1 VTRTL
6 TALLLLALATR
17 AGGEADAS
25 LRALLADDLEA
36 QMRRSPTW
44 ATSRGDRRFDDK
56 LEDESA
62 EARAEWLEHV
72 RLRLAALREI
82 PREKLSPPE
91 QTHADLLAFEL
102 EERLRSAAF
111 HPEQTAVT
119 QLSGPQRDLP
129 QLPSELTFTTPKHM
143 EDYLARIE
151 AIPAH
156 LEQVTANLRA
166 GLAAGRT
173 PPRVVMG
180 PAADQALA
188 QATKEQ
194 EADPTLHALW
204 PPAPPGPLAERAA
217 RAIRERAIPAFRK
230 FGVFLRDEYVPKCRE
245 SVAAKDGVDGLSSYE
260 ARLRHHTTLDLTAE
274 QIHALGLAEVRRIL
288 GEMEGVIART
298 DAPKK
303 EFAAFVEYLRTDP
316 RFYFTRPEDLLAS
329 YRDIGKR
336 IDAFLPAL
344 FGRLPRLTY
353 GVKEMPKFIAP
364 ASPTAYY
371 YRGAIEM
378 GRPGYFV
385 ANTFKLDQRPRYE
398 MIPLTLHEAVPG
410 HHLQIAL
417 SQEMEG
423 LPEWRTTLGYTAF
436 VEGWALYAERLALEM
451 EGLLADPYDD
461 FGRLSYEM
469 WRAMRL
475 VVDTGIHAKGWSR
488 DKAIDYMLAN
498 SALTRQNVEREVDR
512 YIAWPGQATAYK
524 IGELKIRELRAKAE
538 AVLKERFDKR
548 AFHDMVLAEGAIP
561 LTLLVA
567 RADAWVANGGGRGG

>member
-1 VTRTL
+1 VRTL
-6 TALLLLALATR
+6 VALLLLAAAAR
-17 AGGEADAS
+17 AGGAADAE
-25 LRALLADDLEA
+25 LRALLEEDLEA
-36 QMRRSPTW
+36 SMRRSPTW
-44 ATSRGDRRFDDK
+44 ATSRGDRRFDDR
-56 LEDESA
+56 LDDESA
-62 EARAEWLEHV
+62 EARAAWLEHV
-72 RLRLAALREI
+72 RLRLARLRAI
-82 PREKLSPPE
+82 PRERLSAPE
-91 QTHADLLAFEL
+91 RTNADLLSFEL

-129 QLPSELTFTTPKHM
+129 QLPSDLTFTTEKHLV
-143 EDYLARIE
+143 DYIARLE

-156 LEQVTANLRA
+156 LDQVAANLRA

-180 PAADQALA
+180 PAADQAFM
-188 QATKEQ
+188 QATPEQ
-194 EADPTLHALW
+194 AKDPTLHALW
-204 PPAPPGPLAERAA
+204 PPVPPGVHEPRLR
-217 RAIRERAIPAFRK
+217 RAIVDGAIPAFRK
-230 FGVFLRDEYVPKCRE
+230 FGEFLRDEYVPKCRE
-245 SVAAKDGVDGLSSYE
+245 SVAAKDGVDGLAWYE
-260 ARLRHHTTLDLTAE
+260 ARLRHHTTLDMTAE
-274 QIHALGLAEVRRIL
+274 RIHETGLAEVKRIL

-298 DAPKK
+298 DAPRK
-303 EFAAFVEYLRTDP
+303 EFAAFVDYLRTDP
-316 RFYFTRPEDLLAS
+316 RFYFTKPEDLLAA

-336 IDAFLPAL
+336 IDAFMPSL

-353 GVKEMPKFIAP
+353 GVKEMPKYIAP

-371 YRGAIEM
+371 YRGSIEM
-378 GRPGYFV
+378 GRPGWFI
-385 ANTFKLDQRPRYE
+385 ANTFRLDQRPKYE

-451 EGLLADPYDD
+451 DGLLGDPYDD

-488 DKAIDYMLAN
+488 EKAIDYMLAN

-538 AVLKERFDKR
+538 AALKERFDKR
-548 AFHDMVLAEGAIP
+548 AFHDVVLAEGAIP
-561 LTLLVA
+561 LALLEA
-567 RADAWVANGGGRGG
+567 RVEAWIAEQTNR